1 MKMYYWIGKALQ
13 NIQKIKQVIKLLPV
27 DEEVLDLG
35 LN

>member
-1 MKMYYWIGKALQ
+1 MKMYYRIGKALQ
-13 NIQKIKQVIKLLPV
+13 NIHKIKQVIKLLPV